1 MKTDFE
7 DDTEPTVTC
16 VTVHTSTG
24 DIGEWDDIEAAE
36 EAWQDYL
43 RDELCAFLSERYPEA
58 QVTVDVAHANGGNT
72 RLDTDASDLD
82 EDQLD
87 QVIERIFEDFCNP

>member
-1 MKTDFE
+1 MRTDFE
-7 DDTEPTVTC
+7 DDTEPTVTY
-16 VTVHTSTG
+16 VTVRTTTG

-43 RDELCAFLSERYPEA
+43 RDELCALLSERYPEA
-58 QVTVDVAHANGGNT
+58 EVTVHVAHANGGCT

-82 EDQLD
+82 EDELA
-87 QVIERIFEDFCNP
+87 QVIEAIFDAFCNP